1 MISLTLLDK
10 LNEDMKQAMRDKEKE
25 KLSVIRMLKAA
36 LQNEAIHQGVK
47 DLTPDDEVTVISREL
62 KQRRDSLAEFDKAGR
77 NDLSD
82 KVRSEIVIVEDYAPK
97 QLTPEELE
105 NIVKATIEEVG
116 ASSKADFGKV
126 MSAIMPK
133 VKGKADGGA
142 VNQFVKNIF
151 HKLIQTS
158 FETLR
163 NRITSYFVEE
173 ILFFYAD
180 FYLNCVVAIASFF
193 KQGNFVYNITN
204 QGTYNR

>member
-77 NDLSD
+77 SDLSD

-105 NIVKATIEEVG
+105 NIVKATIEEVD

-142 VNQFVKNIF
+142 VNQFVK
-151 HKLIQTS
+151 K
-158 FETLR
+158 
-163 NRITSYFVEE
+163 
-173 ILFFYAD
+173 
-180 FYLNCVVAIASFF
+180 YLS
-193 KQGNFVYNITN
+193 
-204 QGTYNR
+204 

>member
-77 NDLSD
+77 SDLSD

-105 NIVKATIEEVG
+105 NIVKATIGEVG

-142 VNQFVKNIF
+142 VNQFVK
-151 HKLIQTS
+151 K
-158 FETLR
+158 
-163 NRITSYFVEE
+163 
-173 ILFFYAD
+173 
-180 FYLNCVVAIASFF
+180 YLS
-193 KQGNFVYNITN
+193 
-204 QGTYNR
+204 

>member
-1 MISLTLLDK
+1 MTLLDK

-77 NDLSD
+77 SDLSD

-105 NIVKATIEEVG
+105 NIVKATIEEVD

-142 VNQFVKNIF
+142 VNQFVK
-151 HKLIQTS
+151 K
-158 FETLR
+158 
-163 NRITSYFVEE
+163 
-173 ILFFYAD
+173 
-180 FYLNCVVAIASFF
+180 YLS
-193 KQGNFVYNITN
+193 
-204 QGTYNR
+204 

>member
-1 MISLTLLDK
+1 
-10 LNEDMKQAMRDKEKE
+10 
-25 KLSVIRMLKAA
+25 MLKAA

-77 NDLSD
+77 SDLSD

-142 VNQFVKNIF
+142 VNQFVK
-151 HKLIQTS
+151 K
-158 FETLR
+158 
-163 NRITSYFVEE
+163 
-173 ILFFYAD
+173 
-180 FYLNCVVAIASFF
+180 YLS
-193 KQGNFVYNITN
+193 
-204 QGTYNR
+204 

>member
-77 NDLSD
+77 SDLSD

-116 ASSKADFGKV
+116 VSSKADFGKV

-142 VNQFVKNIF
+142 VNQFVK
-151 HKLIQTS
+151 K
-158 FETLR
+158 
-163 NRITSYFVEE
+163 
-173 ILFFYAD
+173 
-180 FYLNCVVAIASFF
+180 YLS
-193 KQGNFVYNITN
+193 
-204 QGTYNR
+204 

>member
-1 MISLTLLDK
+1 MTLLDK

-77 NDLSD
+77 SDLSD
-82 KVRSEIVIVEDYAPK
+82 
-97 QLTPEELE
+97 
-105 NIVKATIEEVG
+105 IVKATIEEVG

-142 VNQFVKNIF
+142 VNQFVK
-151 HKLIQTS
+151 K
-158 FETLR
+158 
-163 NRITSYFVEE
+163 
-173 ILFFYAD
+173 
-180 FYLNCVVAIASFF
+180 YLS
-193 KQGNFVYNITN
+193 
-204 QGTYNR
+204 

>member
-116 ASSKADFGKV
+116 ASSKADFGKA

-142 VNQFVKNIF
+142 VNQFVK
-151 HKLIQTS
+151 K
-158 FETLR
+158 
-163 NRITSYFVEE
+163 
-173 ILFFYAD
+173 
-180 FYLNCVVAIASFF
+180 YLS
-193 KQGNFVYNITN
+193 
-204 QGTYNR
+204 

>member
-62 KQRRDSLAEFDKAGR
+62 KQRRDSLSEFEKAGR
-77 NDLSD
+77 SDLSD

-105 NIVKATIEEVG
+105 NIVKATIEGVG
-116 ASSKADFGKV
+116 ASTKADFGKV

-142 VNQFVKNIF
+142 VNQFVK
-151 HKLIQTS
+151 K
-158 FETLR
+158 
-163 NRITSYFVEE
+163 
-173 ILFFYAD
+173 
-180 FYLNCVVAIASFF
+180 YLS
-193 KQGNFVYNITN
+193 
-204 QGTYNR
+204 

>member
-1 MISLTLLDK
+1 MTLLDK

-77 NDLSD
+77 SDLSD

-105 NIVKATIEEVG
+105 NIVKATIGEVG

-142 VNQFVKNIF
+142 VNQFVK
-151 HKLIQTS
+151 K
-158 FETLR
+158 
-163 NRITSYFVEE
+163 
-173 ILFFYAD
+173 
-180 FYLNCVVAIASFF
+180 YLS
-193 KQGNFVYNITN
+193 
-204 QGTYNR
+204 